1 MSSHHHSAVSRR
13 EFLRKAGQFTA
24 LGAAAPW
31 AFNLATIGAASAATL
46 PDDYRALVCVF
57 LYGGNDSYNTIVPY
71 DTAAHARYATA
82 RGALTLSRSELA
94 AHQLNPTVP
103 WSNGQAFALNPALRA
118 LDAVYARG
126 ELSMAMRVGTM
137 VGPVT
142 REDYLAQR
150 NLPPKLMSHN
160 DQFSL
165 WQTLLAEGA
174 QSGWGGRIA
183 DLLVEAAGQQT
194 SLFSSMS
201 IDQGAAYSS
210 GNTVN
215 EFMLASEG
223 PLRLAGVPDVPGSE
237 ALMINAL
244 TRQSN
249 HLLLSELSS
258 RFTTAQTGAAQL
270 DTALNGIGDQGLPA
284 TDLGLQLNMVA
295 RLIAARTRLGL
306 KRQTFFVS
314 LGGFDVHNGQGIT
327 HGPLLQQVGDALAG
341 FQNTLN
347 AVGLGQQV
355 ITFTASDFGRSLTA
369 NGDGTDHGWGGHHF
383 VMGGAVKPKHW
394 VGEVPSIQLG
404 AADDIGQG
412 RMLPAIAVDQLGA
425 TLATW
430 MGVAD
435 SDLNTIFPH
444 LSEFSVRKL
453 DLLR

>member
-1 MSSHHHSAVSRR
+1 MPSSHHSAVSRR
-13 EFLRKAGQFTA
+13 EFLRQAGRFTA
-24 LGAAAPW
+24 MGAAAPW

-46 PDDYRALVCVF
+46 PNDYRALVCVF
-57 LYGGNDSYNTIVPY
+57 LYGGNDSYNTIVPF
-71 DTAAHARYATA
+71 DPAAHARYSTA
-82 RGALTLSRSELA
+82 RGALAISRSDLA
-94 AHQLNPTVP
+94 AHQLNPTLP
-103 WSNGQAFALNPALRA
+103 WSNGQAFALNPALTA

-183 DLLVEAAGQQT
+183 DLLVEAAGQQS
-194 SLFSSMS
+194 SLFTSMS

-210 GNTVN
+210 GNRVN

-237 ALMINAL
+237 AVMLNAM
-244 TRQSN
+244 TRQSD
-249 HLLLSELSS
+249 HLMLRELTS

-270 DTALNGIGDQGLPA
+270 DTALDGIGDQGLPL

-295 RLIAARTRLGL
+295 RLIAARDRLGV

-327 HGPLLQQVGDALAG
+327 HGPLLQQVGDAMAA
-341 FQNTLN
+341 FQGTLN
-347 AVGLGQQV
+347 AAGLGQQV

-383 VMGGAVKPKHW
+383 VMGGAVKPRHW
-394 VGEVPSIQLG
+394 VGEVPQIQLG
-404 AADDIGQG
+404 ASDDIGQG

-425 TLATW
+425 TLASW

-435 SDLNTIFPH
+435 GDLNGIFPH
-444 LSEFSVRKL
+444 LSEFAVRKL